1 MSAPK
6 QAQLESLG
14 LSASCADVVR
24 HLWDYLDEQLT
35 PDGAERL
42 KTHMA
47 SCAKCRGYSDYQSCF
62 LEAVAKLRA
71 QLDAPESLRTKL
83 AEGLKSEGCS
93 CWDEVTR
100 AKANASE

>member
-6 QAQLESLG
+6 QDQLESLG

-24 HLWDYLDEQLT
+24 HLWDYLDDQLT

-42 KTHMA
+42 RAHMSA
-47 SCAKCRGYSDYQSCF
+47 CPKCRGYSDYQSCF
-62 LEAVAKLRA
+62 LEAAAKLRA
-71 QLDAPESLRTKL
+71 RFDAPESLRTKL

-93 CWDEVTR
+93 CWDAVKRGRT
-100 AKANASE
+100 

>member
-6 QAQLESLG
+6 QDQLESLG

-35 PDGAERL
+35 PDGADRL
-42 KTHMA
+42 RVHMA
-47 SCAKCRGYSDYQSCF
+47 SCTTCRGYSDYQACF
-62 LEAVAKLRA
+62 LEAVARVRTKS
-71 QLDAPESLRTKL
+71 DAPVSLRERL

-93 CWDEVTR
+93 CWEDVR
-100 AKANASE
+100 KGRSES

>member
-6 QAQLESLG
+6 LDQLESLG

-24 HLWDYLDEQLT
+24 HLWDYLDHQLT

-47 SCAKCRGYSDYQSCF
+47 ACPKCRGYSDYQSCF
-62 LEAVAKLRA
+62 LEAAAKLRA
-71 QLDAPESLRTKL
+71 QLDAPDSLRTKL

-93 CWDEVTR
+93 CWDAVKKER
-100 AKANASE
+100 N